1 MNSRSHRP
9 ILLPL
14 AAALAAGCIAPVT
27 ARATDPLVAHASLA
41 EHDLTTY
48 WSAHLPLVAGDR
60 VREAFLVDDSL
71 YVATADGLL
80 YALAAEVGLIR
91 WAEKLAE
98 PGYRIHRPQHVTDPA
113 GEPRLVVP
121 TTSRVY
127 ILDRYAGHELA
138 GFAPGIAIGGDPIA
152 VDRWLFVG
160 GADGRFHAFLWTDQP
175 PPRIQKQWEVLT
187 GSPVT
192 AAPLLFDRDKLL
204 FATLKG
210 QVVSCFATDKALH
223 WTHTTR
229 GAITGDPAIDDTG
242 IYVASHDRSLYKLD
256 PVTGGVLWR
265 HRAEV
270 PLRRGPIVLA
280 NTVYL
285 PIPEGGLTALESDS
299 GVPRWRVDSRVEF
312 AAHDAARDL
321 LFHHDGK
328 LLLVDHHRGAVIASL
343 AASGAELSLAN
354 TADEAVYLFAAD
366 GRIQCVRPS
375 RAEYLRA
382 RHVEA
387 ARRRLTLS
395 PGREPADDSGDS
407 SADSPD
413 GVGGGRGDSTERDAD
428 DPLRSPRDRRP

>member
-1 MNSRSHRP
+1 MNSRLHRR
-9 ILLPL
+9 IVLPL
-14 AAALAAGCIAPVT
+14 ALALAPAALAPP
-27 ARATDPLVAHASLA
+27 RASAADPLVAHAALA
-41 EHDLTTY
+41 EQDLTTY
-48 WSAHLPLVAGDR
+48 WTAHLPLVAGDR
-60 VREAFLVDDSL
+60 VREAFLVEDSL
-71 YVATADGLL
+71 YVATDQGLL
-80 YALAAEVGLIR
+80 YSLAAEVGLIR

-98 PGYRIHRPQHVTDPA
+98 PGYRIHRPQHVTDPT
-113 GEPRLVVP
+113 GEPRLVIP
-121 TTSRVY
+121 TTSRIY

-138 GFAPGIAIGGDPIA
+138 GFAPGIAIGGDPVA

-192 AAPLLFDRDKLL
+192 AAPMLFDRDKLL

-210 QVVSCFATDKALH
+210 QVVSCFATDKALA
-223 WTHTTR
+223 WTHSTG

-256 PVTGGVLWR
+256 LVTGDVLWR

-270 PLRRGPIVLA
+270 PLRRGPVVLA

-285 PIPEGGLTALESDS
+285 PIPEGGLMALETDS
-299 GVPRWRVDSRVEF
+299 GAARWRIDGRVEF

-321 LFHHDGK
+321 LFQHDGK
-328 LLLVDHHRGAVIASL
+328 LLVVDHHRGTVRATL
-343 AASGAELSLAN
+343 AATGAGLSLAN
-354 TADEAVYLFAAD
+354 TDDEAVYLFAVD

-413 GVGGGRGDSTERDAD
+413 GVGGARGDSTDRDAD